1 MLSKRNFRLLKP
13 FERNLALTGVG
24 GVNEMKQVRL
34 IKKAQKGNVPA
45 FETLMLMYQERLY
58 KTAFLYTRNKEDSL
72 DAVQETVMKAF
83 KHLSGLKEPAY
94 FSSWLTRILIHT
106 IFAMKK
112 KQQDVVP
119 FEQHHESVERH
130 DFLEDKLDLKNALDV
145 LDEQYQLVIQLFYF
159 QDYSISMIS
168 EQMGVPEGT
177 VKTHLYRARKLL
189 KQTLEKEESVDGT
202 KRNEKAL

>member
-1 MLSKRNFRLLKP
+1 
-13 FERNLALTGVG
+13 
-24 GVNEMKQVRL
+24 MKQVRL

-45 FETLMLMYQERLY
+45 FEKLMLMYQERLY

-72 DAVQETVMKAF
+72 DAVQETVFKAF

-119 FEQHHESVERH
+119 FEQQHESVQRN
-130 DFLEDKLDLKNALDV
+130 DFLEDKLDLKHALDV
-145 LDEQYQLVIQLFYF
+145 LDEQYQIVIQLFYF

-168 EQMGVPEGT
+168 QQMGMPEGT

>member
-1 MLSKRNFRLLKP
+1 
-13 FERNLALTGVG
+13 
-24 GVNEMKQVRL
+24 MKHVRL

-45 FETLMLMYQERLY
+45 FEKLMLMYQERLY

-72 DAVQETVMKAF
+72 DAVQETVLKAF
-83 KHLSGLKEPAY
+83 KHLSGLKEPTY

-112 KQQDVVP
+112 RQQDVVP
-119 FEQHHESVERH
+119 FEQQHESVERN
-130 DFLEDKLDLKNALDV
+130 DFLEDKLDLKHALDV
-145 LDEQYQLVIQLFYF
+145 LDEQYQIVIQLFYF

-168 EQMGVPEGT
+168 QQMGMPEGT
-177 VKTHLYRARKLL
+177 IKTHLYRARKLL

>member
-1 MLSKRNFRLLKP
+1 MLSKINFHLLKP
-13 FERNLALTGVG
+13 FERKLALTGVG
-24 GVNEMKQVRL
+24 GESGMKQVRL

-45 FETLMLMYQERLY
+45 FEKLMLMYQERLY

-72 DAVQETVMKAF
+72 DAVQETVFKAF

-119 FEQHHESVERH
+119 FEQQHESVERN
-130 DFLEDKLDLKNALDV
+130 DFLEDKLDLKHALDV
-145 LDEQYQLVIQLFYF
+145 LDEQYQIVIQLFYF

-168 EQMGVPEGT
+168 QQMGMPEGT

-189 KQTLEKEESVDGT
+189 KQTLEEEESVDGT